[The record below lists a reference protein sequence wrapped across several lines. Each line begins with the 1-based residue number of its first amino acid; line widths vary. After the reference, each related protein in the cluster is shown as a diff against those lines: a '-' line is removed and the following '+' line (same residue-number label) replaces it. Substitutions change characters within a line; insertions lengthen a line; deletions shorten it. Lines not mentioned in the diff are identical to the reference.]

1 MNITKQ
7 QMVNPGAVDYD
18 KKRRDKQKGFQDAV
32 KKAKFLT
39 KKQQD
44 NWGMLGYMLTTE
56 QLEEAEQLIIS
67 KKLEKLHTRH
77 QLEKLKPTK

>member
-7 QMVNPGAVDYD
+7 QMVNPGAVNYD
-18 KKRRDKQKGFQDAV
+18 KKRRDKQGRFQEAV

-39 KKQQD
+39 KEQQD

-77 QLEKLKPTK
+77 QLEKLKPKK